1 MDKKKK
7 ILFRGGFLIII
18 VFCIFIFVIMTIIL
32 ANKTQ
37 QSVDNVSKFYM
48 SEMNVQYREKFNSI
62 VEMRYDR
69 ILISLKNISENS
81 NNDKDTLNRL
91 KENAENDPT
100 ISWMALYSNDGN
112 INTIYGDEI
121 VCNDTEKYNSSL
133 NENGRLVSMG
143 VNKSGEKLFILGV
156 KKDHMFQGDQNIK
169 AVLCGIPMNYLNNLM
184 QIEEDSDSNG
194 YSHIID
200 KNGNYIIKNGS
211 ETEQT
216 YFERLQERVD
226 DSNEKSGKEYVA
238 ELKSAMAQGKDYYML
253 VSISGTLRHIYCS
266 SLSEN
271 TSWYLLS
278 VMPNG
283 NIDGEIKNLDTF
295 RKTVTYI
302 SIASILLAMSVIFL
316 LYYRLMQQQIKEL
329 DRLKNEAIKA
339 NQAKSEFL
347 SSMSHD
353 IRTPLNAIIGMT
365 EIAERNIADQAKIDD
380 CLNKIELSSKH
391 LLGLINDVLDMSKI
405 ESGKITLNPS
415 PMSLRAALDDIVNI
429 IRPQIKERNQYFD
442 IFIKDILSEN
452 IYCDNLRLN
461 QVLINIISNAV
472 KFTPCEGRIDIY
484 VEQEASPLGDEYIRT
499 HFRVK
504 DNGIGMT
511 KEFQKRIFETFARED
526 NEQVERITGTGLGM
540 AITKR
545 IIDLMGGIIEVESTK
560 GKGSEFYIVL
570 DFKKVEPVAENE
582 LKLPDWKIL
591 VVDDN
596 EMLCTSAVANLEE
609 LGVRAE
615 WVTDGEKAVNLVEVH
630 HKNNDDYDFV
640 LVDWKMPNLNG
651 IETIKKIRSRIDK
664 KIPVFLISAYDVNDI
679 EIYTE
684 SMDLAGFISKP
695 LFKSTLY
702 EYLRKYAGDSYGQ
715 RSALKKD
722 DINFS
727 EKRILLAEDIDI
739 NWEIANEILSAS
751 GLKLD
756 RAVNGKDCVEIF
768 TDSEI
773 GTYDAILMD
782 IRMPVMNGYD
792 ATRAI
797 RALDRPDSNLPIIA
811 MTADAFTDD
820 TARCLECGMNAHI
833 AKPIDVQRCL
843 DTLGKYIK

>member
-7 ILFRGGFLIII
+7 ILFRGGFIAVII
-18 VFCIFIFVIMTIIL
+18 FCVLIFIAMTFIL
-32 ANKTQ
+32 KNKTQ
-37 QSVDNVSKFYM
+37 QSIDNVSEFYM
-48 SEMNVQYREKFNSI
+48 SEMNAQYREKFNAI
-62 VEMRYDR
+62 LEMRYDR
-69 ILISLKNISENS
+69 ILI
-81 NNDKDTLNRL
+81 TLNNILDTAKNDEDIINYL
-91 KENAENDPT
+91 KDSAGSDST
-100 ISWMALYSNDGN
+100 ISWTALYSYDGD
-112 INTIYGDEI
+112 IKTVYGDELN
-121 VCNDTEKYNSSL
+121 CKYADEYDKSL
-133 NENGRLVSMG
+133 NKNGRLVSMG
-143 VNKSGEKLFILGV
+143 VNKSGEKFFILGI
-156 KKDHMFQGDQNIK
+156 KMEYKLQNGQNIK
-169 AVLCGIPMNYLNNLM
+169 AVLYGIPMNYLSDLM
-184 QIEEDSDSNG
+184 QINEESGSNG

-200 KNGNYIIKNGS
+200 KDGNYIIKSGS

-216 YFERLQERVD
+216 YFERLEKIVD
-226 DSNEKSGKEYVA
+226 ESNEKTGNEYVA
-238 ELKSAMAQGKDYYML
+238 ELKSAMAQEKDYYML
-253 VSISGTLRHIYCS
+253 VSINGVVRHIYCS
-266 SLSEN
+266 PLSEN
-271 TSWYLLS
+271 ASWYLLS

-283 NIDGEIKNLDTF
+283 HIDGEIKSLDTF

-302 SIASILLAMSVIFL
+302 CILAILLALSIIFA
-316 LYYRLMQQQIKEL
+316 LYYRLMKRQIKEL
-329 DRLKNEAIKA
+329 DRLKNEAVKA

-365 EIAERNIADQAKIDD
+365 EIAERNEDDQSKIDD
-380 CLNKIELSSKH
+380 CLKKIKLSSKH

-405 ESGKITLNPS
+405 ESGNITLNPA
-415 PMSLRAALDDIVNI
+415 PMSLRATLDDIVNI

-442 IFIKDILSEN
+442 IFIKNILSEN
-452 IYCDNLRLN
+452 VYCDNLRLN

-472 KFTPCEGRIDIY
+472 KFTPCEGRIDIF
-484 VEQEASPLGDEYIRT
+484 VDQEPSPLGDEYIRT
-499 HFRVK
+499 NFRVK
-504 DNGIGMT
+504 DNGIGMS
-511 KEFQKRIFETFARED
+511 KEFQEKIFETFARED

-540 AITKR
+540 AITKK
-545 IIDLMGGIIEVESTK
+545 IVDLMGGTIEVESEK

-570 DFKKVEPVAENE
+570 DFKKADDAESE

-596 EMLCTSAVANLEE
+596 EMLCRSAVANLEE

-615 WVTDGEKAVNLVEVH
+615 WVTDGEKAVDMVEERN
-630 HKNNDDYDFV
+630 KNNDDYDFV
-640 LVDWKMPNLNG
+640 LVDWKMPKLNG

-664 KIPVFLISAYDVNDI
+664 KIPVFLISAYDINDI
-679 EIYTE
+679 QIHTE
-684 SMDLAGFISKP
+684 SIDIAGFISKP

-702 EYLRKYAGDSYGQ
+702 EYLKKYVGETYEQS
-715 RSALKKD
+715 SALKKNE
-722 DINFS
+722 INFS
-727 EKRILLAEDIDI
+727 EKRVLIAEDIDI

-756 RAVNGKDCVEIF
+756 RAVNGKDCVDIF
-768 TDSEI
+768 TNSEV
-773 GTYDAILMD
+773 GTYNAILMD

-833 AKPIDVQRCL
+833 AKPIDVQNCL
-843 DTLGKYIK
+843 NVLKKYIK